1 MVEGMKVSVVGG
13 SLGGLTAACLLRDA
27 GFEVDVFE
35 RSPVRLEQR
44 GAGIGFLPA
53 TYRYLHE
60 RAGVDLTKISVP
72 TSRIR
77 YLDASGNIIHDEPH
91 RYLFSSW
98 NTVYATTLDHFGLSH
113 YHLGFDMERFSQTDN
128 SATVS
133 FKNEQVVTSDLLVA
147 ADGIGSIARKTL
159 IASSRTQY
167 AGYVAW
173 RGMIAESKLSAEVLQ
188 CLGDAITYF
197 VYPHSHILVY
207 PIPDH
212 DGRVTPGDRL
222 INFVWYC
229 NYAAGDEFTTLMTD
243 KHGVLRD
250 VSVPLGFVAQHNVDA
265 MKEMARQNL
274 PPILSDI
281 VQATPE
287 PFVQVIYDI
296 EIDQMAFGR
305 VCLLGD
311 AAMVARPHAAAGT
324 AKAAADAWALT
335 EALQTHSSVA
345 QALQAY
351 ESSQLA
357 LARNLLERTRRVG
370 AKSQFLN
377 TWDPKDPEVIFGLHR
392 PGD

>member
-1 MVEGMKVSVVGG
+1 
-13 SLGGLTAACLLRDA
+13 
-27 GFEVDVFE
+27 
-35 RSPVRLEQR
+35 
-44 GAGIGFLPA
+44 
-53 TYRYLHE
+53 
-60 RAGVDLTKISVP
+60 
-72 TSRIR
+72 
-77 YLDASGNIIHDEPH
+77 
-91 RYLFSSW
+91 
-98 NTVYATTLDHFGLSH
+98 
-113 YHLGFDMERFSQTDN
+113 
-128 SATVS
+128 
-133 FKNEQVVTSDLLVA
+133 
-147 ADGIGSIARKTL
+147 
-159 IASSRTQY
+159 
-167 AGYVAW
+167 
-173 RGMIAESKLSAEVLQ
+173 
-188 CLGDAITYF
+188 
-197 VYPHSHILVY
+197 
-207 PIPDH
+207 
-212 DGRVTPGDRL
+212 
-222 INFVWYC
+222 
-229 NYAAGDEFTTLMTD
+229 MTD